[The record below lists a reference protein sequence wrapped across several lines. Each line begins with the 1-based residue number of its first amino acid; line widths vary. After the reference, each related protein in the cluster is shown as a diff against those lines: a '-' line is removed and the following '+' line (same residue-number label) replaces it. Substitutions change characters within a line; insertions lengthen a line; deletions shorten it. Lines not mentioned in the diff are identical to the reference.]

1 MDLNPWM
8 SELNYWYY
16 GIYLPNPWKCILW
29 TLILRILILWIL
41 ILWILIPWIL
51 ILWINPQNT
60 QIQTI

>member
-29 TLILRILILWIL
+29 TLILRIRILWIL
-41 ILWILIPWIL
+41 ILWILI
-51 ILWINPQNT
+51 LWIR
-60 QIQTI
+60 IL